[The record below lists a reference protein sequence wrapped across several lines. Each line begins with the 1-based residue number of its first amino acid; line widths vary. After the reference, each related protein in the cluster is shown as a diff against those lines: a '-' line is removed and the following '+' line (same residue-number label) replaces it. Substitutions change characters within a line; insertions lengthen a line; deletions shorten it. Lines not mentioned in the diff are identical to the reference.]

1 MASDSPDDPL
11 ARFTRQFAELAGP
24 GFASLSGEMRQQ
36 LRAAIQGA
44 FARMDFVPREDFEA
58 QQAVLQR
65 SRQKLDQLERQ
76 LAALEASLAARQPPE

>member
-1 MASDSPDDPL
+1 MASDNPDDPIS
-11 ARFTRQFAELAGP
+11 RFTRQFAELAGP
-24 GFASLSGEMRQQ
+24 GLASLSGEARQQ

-65 SRQKLDQLERQ
+65 SRETLDQLEQQ
-76 LAALEASLAARQPPE
+76 LAALEARLEAQLPPE